1 MSSPRRGLRLADE
14 ACRNRPSQRVTAG
27 PPVAPR
33 PRPGAEP
40 ALADSDPTPAEP
52 PPAAPTPAEP
62 PPAASA
68 LAEPAVA
75 EMLVPEAA
83 GLEREAALARLFDA
97 QYTPMLR
104 LAVLLGADDAEDVV
118 AEAFYQL
125 YRRWQKLRN
134 ADAAVGYLRSVVV
147 NLARMRLRH
156 LQVVRKHIEKNPEH
170 ARDRI
175 ESAEHEALLR
185 EDQRALV
192 GALKQLPARQREAL
206 VLRYWLG
213 LKEIEIASAMGISAG
228 AVKSHTA
235 RGMAALTRVMEA
247 RR

>member
-1 MSSPRRGLRLADE
+1 VRDE
-14 ACRNRPSQRVTAG
+14 
-27 PPVAPR
+27 
-33 PRPGAEP
+33 
-40 ALADSDPTPAEP
+40 
-52 PPAAPTPAEP
+52 PAAPATP
-62 PPAASA
+62 
-68 LAEPAVA
+68 L
-75 EMLVPEAA
+75 PEVA
-83 GLEREAALARLFDA
+83 GLEREAALASLFDA

-125 YRRWQKLRN
+125 YRRWQKLRS

-147 NLARMRLRH
+147 NLVRMRLRH
-156 LQVVRKHIEKNPEH
+156 LQVVRKHTEH
-170 ARDRI
+170 QTEHVRGRI

-192 GALKQLPARQREAL
+192 RALKQLPTRQREAL